1 MANVTGRGGTADVFL
16 AELWSDAI
24 LDYAQKRMILRNQ
37 VTDFST
43 MAQGADSI
51 NIPKVAEDTK
61 RDKSAG
67 TGVTYDANT
76 DTARTLVLD
85 QHIYEAK
92 RIEDIAMVQSSQDL
106 FNVYASS
113 MGYSLAKG
121 VEAYIA
127 SLIVGHTQNNVT
139 LATDDI
145 ILPAELR
152 GGLEKLLDGNHD
164 YTDGDTFFYANPK
177 AYMGLMGQGDFTK
190 ANERGEGSPISSG
203 QLVNIYGMPVYPST
217 DWTEGGT
224 AVSGSVFKKEAV
236 YFAEQFGVR
245 SQASYDIDHLA
256 TSVVVDQLFGG
267 LLSHANND
275 ADCGIVNFKN
285 PA

>member
-1 MANVTGRGGTADVFL
+1 MANVTGTGGTADVFL
-16 AELWSDAI
+16 GEMWSDAV

-37 VTDFST
+37 VTDFSSL
-43 MAQGADSI
+43 AQGADRI
-51 NIPKVAEDTK
+51 NVPKVSEDTK
-61 RDKSAG
+61 RDKSADG
-67 TGVTYDANT
+67 AVTYDANT
-76 DTARTLVLD
+76 DTSRTIALD

-92 RIEDIAMVQSSQDL
+92 RIEDIAQVQSSQDL
-106 FNVYASS
+106 FQAYASS

-127 SLIVGHTQNNVT
+127 SQIVAHTQNNVT
-139 LATDDI
+139 LATDDV

-152 GGLEKLLDGNHD
+152 AGLEKLLDANHD

-190 ANERGEGSPISSG
+190 ANERGEGSPIASG
-203 QLVNIYGMPVYPST
+203 QLINIYGMPVLPST

-224 AVSGSVFKKEAV
+224 AVSGSVFKKESV
-236 YFAEQFGVR
+236 FYAEQFGVR
-245 SQASYDIDHLA
+245 SQSSYDIDYLS
-256 TSVVVDQLFGG
+256 TSVVVDMLFGAT
-267 LLSHANND
+267 LSHANND